1 MNSLSFVV
9 GLRRAIG
16 VAVIM
21 GVVAI
26 APSWG
31 VNLLTI
37 FSFGH
42 AAKGIGGFIQ
52 PTPAISTASA
62 QESQFALTDKGPMP
76 SLAGAI
82 GWLNSSPL
90 TYPSLRGKV
99 VLINFWTYTCINSL
113 RPLPT

>member
-1 MNSLSFVV
+1 M
-9 GLRRAIG
+9 G
-16 VAVIM
+16 VAAITGVIA
-21 GVVAI
+21 V

-31 VNLLTI
+31 MNLLTR
-37 FSFGH
+37 FSFGD
-42 AAKGIGGFIQ
+42 AAKGIGGFNQ
-52 PTPAISTASA
+52 ATPAISTASA

-99 VLINFWTYTCINSL
+99 ALINF
-113 RPLPT
+113 